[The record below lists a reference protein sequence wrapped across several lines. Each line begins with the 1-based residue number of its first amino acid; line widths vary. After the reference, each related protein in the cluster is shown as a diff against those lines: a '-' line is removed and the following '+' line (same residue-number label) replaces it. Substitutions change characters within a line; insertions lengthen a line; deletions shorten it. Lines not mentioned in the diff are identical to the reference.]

1 MYRKLLKYSSK
12 SFIIVILLFMIHRI
26 YINDINKDL
35 IYGSDKFMTGLN
47 RNCYCCGRSE
57 INQKYDSEKIWKLSK
72 ENIKNYIKKNN
83 DIFLYYDLKEK
94 KYKINLNLTID
105 DICIETDKSFDE
117 YTNDENIHKNMGI
130 FFVFNRKKNIVEF
143 VLNHTVYDFI
153 KAGKFMCLLYYKPF
167 QSVHNIAPFYKYKP
181 FQNELIMLFTYINYI
196 GYFSDKTYKFK
207 KFDIVKN
214 RYIRKTYNSNL
225 YKNSNFKKSE
235 INLAL
240 TLYHIFKS
248 LKVKIDF
255 FNVAYLIGLKND
267 RFRNNYTCILLRIP
281 FSLNFNNII
290 INVKKE
296 ISKNKF
302 YVFGIYDILNYSINI
317 DLQANVKEKIHLQFT
332 NIYSKNKELGQLV
345 NCNYIILNKPSTP
358 FYVTSSF
365 TNNKNCIS
373 IQYSTPDVDINKLNL
388 PLVHFN
394 I

>member
-1 MYRKLLKYSSK
+1 
-12 SFIIVILLFMIHRI
+12 
-26 YINDINKDL
+26 
-35 IYGSDKFMTGLN
+35 
-47 RNCYCCGRSE
+47 
-57 INQKYDSEKIWKLSK
+57 
-72 ENIKNYIKKNN
+72 
-83 DIFLYYDLKEK
+83 
-94 KYKINLNLTID
+94 
-105 DICIETDKSFDE
+105 
-117 YTNDENIHKNMGI
+117 
-130 FFVFNRKKNIVEF
+130 
-143 VLNHTVYDFI
+143 
-153 KAGKFMCLLYYKPF
+153 
-167 QSVHNIAPFYKYKP
+167 
-181 FQNELIMLFTYINYI
+181 FTYINYI